1 MNTTRTLALLVAA
14 FFTMAFTLPGCP
26 DMDAVNQKMAE
37 LEKKSNDNTKQL
49 REIADNM
56 RTLNDE
62 HNTMKTLVSQ
72 VSTTVLEQKDAL
84 EKMDAAMKSRHSAP
98 AAAPAPASRSKSGK
112 KRR

>member
-1 MNTTRTLALLVAA
+1 MKSTRTLVILIAA

-26 DMDAVNQKMAE
+26 DMEATNQKLAE

-49 REIADNM
+49 RELADQV

-84 EKMDAAMKSRHSAP
+84 EKVSASMT
-98 AAAPAPASRSKSGK
+98 ARRAAPAPVPAAKSKSTK
-112 KRR
+112 KRY

>member
-1 MNTTRTLALLVAA
+1 MNQTRTLALLIAA

-26 DMDAVNQKMAE
+26 DMDALNTKMAE
-37 LEKKSNDNTKQL
+37 LEKKSNENTKAL
-49 REIADNM
+49 KGIEETL

-84 EKMDAAMKSRHSAP
+84 EKLNSAMSSRR
-98 AAAPAPASRSKSGK
+98 AAPAPAPAAKSKPGK
-112 KRR
+112 KHR

>member
-1 MNTTRTLALLVAA
+1 MANQTRTLALLVAA

-26 DMDAVNQKMAE
+26 DVDGLNQRLDG
-37 LEKKSNDNTKQL
+37 LEKKSNENTKQL

-84 EKMDAAMKSRHSAP
+84 EKITTAMNSRRAAP
-98 AAAPAPASRSKSGK
+98 AAAAAPSKKPS
-112 KRR
+112 KRHR

>member
-1 MNTTRTLALLVAA
+1 MKSNTRLFAFLVAA

-26 DMDAVNQKMAE
+26 DMDALNQRLDS
-37 LEKKSNDNTKQL
+37 LEKKSNDNMKQV
-49 REIADNM
+49 RELADTM

-84 EKMDAAMKSRHSAP
+84 EKLDTAMKARRAP
-98 AAAPAPASRSKSGK
+98 PPPPPRSKSRSK
-112 KRR
+112 RRHR

>member
-1 MNTTRTLALLVAA
+1 MNNTRTLALLVAA

-26 DMDAVNQKMAE
+26 DMDALNQRLDA

-84 EKMDAAMKSRHSAP
+84 EKISASMS
-98 AAAPAPASRSKSGK
+98 ARRAAPAPAPAAKSKAK
-112 KRR
+112 KHR